1 MISTQAI
8 NIFLPSKQTLKSKCS
23 EAFSNLTDVQ
33 TKGSIE
39 VALRLNSVL
48 KIPSFPTCAIPSLLM
63 TKHGRQRLTG
73 VLSEIHWDRVS
84 DVLVEIKDIQPIKSS
99 KGGCIYHWPLPRFS
113 STLLSTMSLPPTCHH
128 EKGLRGKNNEKR
140 LTLFVITLIRIYM
153 QPFFAPPL
161 LEPRPLL
168 GTFLEEQR
176 WVLPSPHIP
185 PATLMS
191 SMVHLAECQL

>member
-8 NIFLPSKQTLKSKCS
+8 NIFLPSKQTLKTKCS

-99 KGGCIYHWPLPRFS
+99 KGGVYLSLTTSPLLIHPSLYHVPPS
-113 STLLSTMSLPPTCHH
+113 NLPP
-128 EKGLRGKNNEKR
+128 
-140 LTLFVITLIRIYM
+140 
-153 QPFFAPPL
+153 
-161 LEPRPLL
+161 
-168 GTFLEEQR
+168 
-176 WVLPSPHIP
+176 
-185 PATLMS
+185 
-191 SMVHLAECQL
+191 